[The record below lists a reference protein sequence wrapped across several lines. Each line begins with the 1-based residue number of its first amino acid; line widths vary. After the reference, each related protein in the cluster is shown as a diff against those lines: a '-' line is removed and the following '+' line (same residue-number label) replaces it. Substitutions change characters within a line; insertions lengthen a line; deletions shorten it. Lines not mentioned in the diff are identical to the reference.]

1 MRKFIL
7 GASVAL
13 AAAAGPAAAQELPT
27 QPPAPVVPA
36 TAPGPV
42 GPPVVTSTGPAAPV
56 VPVTGDPYLGG
67 GVAGDGGAPGYRFY
81 TEGSYLLWFLDSGN
95 IPIPLVTTGPSA
107 GVVGRPGTAVVAG
120 SGPVDYSAASGFKV
134 AVGGWLGDSRLG
146 LEGSGLYLAPQNVH
160 TDLGGGSAFVLARPF
175 FDPNTR
181 RESAVL
187 VTAPGA
193 FSGGVAVDNSA
204 QAWGFEVTPFW
215 RLVSG
220 DRVAL
225 DFLTGFRYFQ
235 WQESLNV
242 FAASQVLAGGTAA
255 FNGFGLGAGSQLVV
269 HDRFGAVSTFYGGNL
284 GARLSTSRGG
294 LFVDLTGKVALGGVK
309 EIVNVDGTTS
319 VVGGGP
325 FVTTAT
331 APGGFL
337 ASGNYLGKR
346 SENRF
351 AVLPEGDLK
360 VGYQFTSWLNAF
372 VGYSVLY
379 VSSVARPGDQLNR
392 NIPATQ
398 LPISA
403 SFSRT
408 APRPAAITDVVDDGL
423 WLHGFSFGV
432 TLTY

>member
-1 MRKFIL
+1 
-7 GASVAL
+7 
-13 AAAAGPAAAQELPT
+13 
-27 QPPAPVVPA
+27 
-36 TAPGPV
+36 
-42 GPPVVTSTGPAAPV
+42 
-56 VPVTGDPYLGG
+56 
-67 GVAGDGGAPGYRFY
+67 
-81 TEGSYLLWFLDSGN
+81 
-95 IPIPLVTTGPSA
+95 
-107 GVVGRPGTAVVAG
+107 
-120 SGPVDYSAASGFKV
+120 
-134 AVGGWLGDSRLG
+134 
-146 LEGSGLYLAPQNVH
+146 
-160 TDLGGGSAFVLARPF
+160 
-175 FDPNTR
+175 
-181 RESAVL
+181 
-187 VTAPGA
+187 
-193 FSGGVAVDNSA
+193 
-204 QAWGFEVTPFW
+204 
-215 RLVSG
+215 
-220 DRVAL
+220 
-225 DFLTGFRYFQ
+225 
-235 WQESLNV
+235 
-242 FAASQVLAGGTAA
+242 
-255 FNGFGLGAGSQLVV
+255 
-269 HDRFGAVSTFYGGNL
+269 
-284 GARLSTSRGG
+284 G